1 MIQTDTQ
8 GPTLLQ
14 NKEQRVFVGSLA
26 GTLRSSHPELRLDSC
41 NGLHKFF
48 WIFKGNGRCMING
61 VTRSFGPNTVIFIPH
76 DVPHQLNLSNSVF
89 GIVVTVDPAVDV
101 SLPNQTVFLSIL
113 NLMDQK
119 QIANRFDRVF
129 AEFNTTGVGRNIAV
143 EYLVGLLSVHVAR
156 MAQKH
161 YKTARISASQRL
173 MEGFVN
179 LLERDFRSARTLT
192 AYAKE
197 LGVTPT
203 HLTRVCQQVN
213 GKSASRLIQ
222 ERVLSEARMMLMN
235 TDHKILEISNH
246 LGFSSPAYFTRLFS
260 AKLGKTP
267 KEFRQS
273 RTRP

>member
-1 MIQTDTQ
+1 MEETTLQLLAETD
-8 GPTLLQ
+8 
-14 NKEQRVFVGSLA
+14 QRVFVGSLA

-48 WIFKGNGRCMING
+48 WISKGNGRCMING

-76 DVPHQLNLSNSVF
+76 DAPHQLELSSNVF
-89 GIVVTVDPAVDV
+89 GVVVTVDPAVTV
-101 SLPNQTVFLSIL
+101 ALPERTVFLPIL

-129 AEFNTTGVGRNIAV
+129 AEFNATGVGRNQAV
-143 EYLVGLLSVHVAR
+143 ECLVGLLSVHVAR

-161 YKTARISASQRL
+161 LKDPQTSAAQRL
-173 MEGFVN
+173 MENFVN
-179 LLERDFRSARTLT
+179 LLEKEYRTARTL
-192 AYAKE
+192 AEYAKE

-222 ERVLSEARMMLMN
+222 ERVLAEARMMLTN

-260 AKLGKTP
+260 QKQGQTP
-267 KEFRQS
+267 KEFRHAAQKG
-273 RTRP
+273 